1 MTAIL
6 LFLLILIGDQA
17 TKYFVVT
24 EMVPGESL
32 PIIGE
37 FFHLT
42 YVLNPGAAFGLF
54 AHQRWFFVI
63 IALVLIGAVIY
74 FYPRLKHEGAML
86 HYGTVAMAAGAIGNL
101 IDRIRTGLVID
112 FFDFRIWPV
121 FNVADIAIVLG
132 VIAMIYAILFQ
143 SDVAERKG

>member
-1 MTAIL
+1 
-6 LFLLILIGDQA
+6 
-17 TKYFVVT
+17 
-24 EMVPGESL
+24 
-32 PIIGE
+32 
-37 FFHLT
+37 
-42 YVLNPGAAFGLF
+42 
-54 AHQRWFFVI
+54 
-63 IALVLIGAVIY
+63 
-74 FYPRLKHEGAML
+74 ML

-143 SDVAERKG
+143 SDGAERKG

>member
-74 FYPRLKHEGAML
+74 FYPRLTREGAML

-143 SDVAERKG
+143 SDGAERKG

>member
-1 MTAIL
+1 VTAIL

-17 TKYFVVT
+17 TKYIVVT

-74 FYPRLKHEGAML
+74 FYPRLKREGAML

-143 SDVAERKG
+143 SDGAERKG